1 MIEDGERKY
10 HIGLTRG
17 DLEGAEYAIMPG
29 DPGRVPKIA
38 AKLEQARQIGMN
50 REYTS
55 WSGTCANGKKI
66 LVISTGMGGPSTAIA
81 VEELNMLGI
90 KTAIRVGTCGGMQP
104 EVCAGDLIV
113 VSGAVRQE
121 GTSRE
126 YVPVEYPA
134 ISDPDVL
141 LALRNS
147 AERLRMKYHV
157 GIVQCKDSFYGQHEP
172 ERMPAGYEL
181 MDKWEAWKKSGVL
194 ASEMESAAL
203 FVVAGILKMRAGA
216 VMLCVWNQ
224 ERELLG
230 LGNDEVHDSSAS
242 IKVAVDAI
250 SNL

>member
-1 MIEDGERKY
+1 M
-10 HIGLTRG
+10 LT
-17 DLEGAEYAIMPG
+17 I
-29 DPGRVPKIA
+29 
-38 AKLEQARQIGMN
+38 
-50 REYTS
+50 
-55 WSGTCANGKKI
+55 
-66 LVISTGMGGPSTAIA
+66 
-81 VEELNMLGI
+81 
-90 KTAIRVGTCGGMQP
+90 
-104 EVCAGDLIV
+104 
-113 VSGAVRQE
+113 
-121 GTSRE
+121 
-126 YVPVEYPA
+126 
-134 ISDPDVL
+134 
-141 LALRNS
+141 
-147 AERLRMKYHV
+147 ERLRMKYHV